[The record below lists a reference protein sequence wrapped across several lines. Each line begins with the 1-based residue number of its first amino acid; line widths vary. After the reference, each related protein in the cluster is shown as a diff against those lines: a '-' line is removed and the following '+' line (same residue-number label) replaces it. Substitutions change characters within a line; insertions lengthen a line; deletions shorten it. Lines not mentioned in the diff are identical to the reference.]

1 MEHDHPRDRVRRPL
15 RLLAL
20 VATVAMA
27 APALGQ
33 NNPLGQS
40 PTPPRPFQ
48 EKGSGIS
55 PAPQRALVTPQT
67 QTDKLEAWAK
77 GREEKQAPP
86 LKHQAYYT
94 ILEPDDV
101 AEFNALGRYALLV
114 LTVVTQ
120 SAEELPLKR
129 VYLRMPDRE
138 VPILKIGSWRRN
150 VDQKLV
156 TYKMYGPYREDGLYL
171 FPLGAYLRTAQIQMD
186 LATNRS
192 GLPVLELPAEWPD
205 WLRTVQSPEPIPGAL
220 PNLRTLQDF
229 IKRKTSGFPVP
240 TSVPAAEASHIEYSK
255 KPRSLW

>member
-1 MEHDHPRDRVRRPL
+1 MASPV
-15 RLLAL
+15 LA
-20 VATVAMA
+20 
-27 APALGQ
+27 Q
-33 NNPLGQS
+33 NNPFGQS
-40 PTPPRPFQ
+40 PGTPPSRFQ
-48 EKGSGIS
+48 EKGF
-55 PAPQRALVTPQT
+55 APVRGGREVTTPQS
-67 QTDKLEAWAK
+67 QIQGLEAWAK
-77 GREEKQAPP
+77 EREVKQRRP
-86 LKHQAYYT
+86 LEHQLYYT
-94 ILEPDDV
+94 IWDPGDR
-101 AEFNALGRYALLV
+101 AEFDALAHYSLLI

-120 SAEELPLKR
+120 TAQELPVRR
-129 VYLRMPDRE
+129 VYTRLPDRE
-138 VPILKIGSWRRN
+138 IPVLKLASWRRD
-150 VDQKLV
+150 VDQTLV

>member
-1 MEHDHPRDRVRRPL
+1 MSTRNDHVLPDRSRRA
-15 RLLAL
+15 LLMFAL
-20 VATVAMA
+20 ATTVGMA
-27 APALGQ
+27 SPVLAQ
-33 NNPLGQS
+33 NNPFGQA
-40 PTPPRPFQ
+40 PGRPFQ
-48 EKGSGIS
+48 EEAPEKHSG
-55 PAPQRALVTPQT
+55 PNFRTTPQRHT
-67 QTDKLEAWAK
+67 QLLEAWAK
-77 GREEKQAPP
+77 EQISPVEREM
-86 LKHQAYYT
+86 YYT
-94 ILEPDDV
+94 ISHADDD
-101 AEFNALGRYALLV
+101 AEFDALAHYSLLI

-120 SAEELPLKR
+120 TAQELPVRR
-129 VYLRMPDRE
+129 VYTRLPDRE
-138 VPILKIGSWRRN
+138 IPVLKLASWRRD
-150 VDQKLV
+150 VDQTLV